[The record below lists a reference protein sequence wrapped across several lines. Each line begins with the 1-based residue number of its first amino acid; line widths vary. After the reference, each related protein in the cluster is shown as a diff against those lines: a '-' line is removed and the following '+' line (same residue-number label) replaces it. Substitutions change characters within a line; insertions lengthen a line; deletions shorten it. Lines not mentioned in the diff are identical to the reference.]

1 MGGEARNAPASIARP
16 PPPVPSLL
24 FLSGVTTHKEAFRRT
39 FLLFIQLNATALA
52 CALLAAAIVF
62 AVAAS
67 AHNALLA
74 LPGMADGQL
83 VGPYDRVL
91 EPSLFS
97 PGWAALKSLPTYWL
111 LRWLWGFSTTL
122 FVICGIAPI
131 YVYAIWREKAPMR
144 TILRR
149 VFLPSAVLLACWAA
163 QIALYTGGVIYVPTA
178 YPSMVNILVFLINS
192 IVTGFTVATAFGQ
205 KELRWAVPVPIVLVG
220 VISYLFFQFFPLLWT
235 STSNTGRVLLRLVLQ
250 PLIFEVVFVFSRAC
264 ARLYTSAEPRRLVFV
279 LLGAQMIYS
288 MYGRFLLVTMG
299 STLVTVLATIGLALQ
314 ELVLRLTVRQ
324 RDWVVYRLLRNSSER
339 TKSILNSPSSRM
351 LRSSVICSEI
361 IIENLSIVLSTVII
375 LANRLTLV
383 ENEELVVS
391 SILLSGLFQLA
402 LEIIVDYI
410 CVHVE
415 LKAFQLPVLRV
426 WRMRGAFFFTAM
438 LLVYTALLIIF
449 FWIGQLMPL
458 MCVRGNDGK
467 LSFFYCTAE
476 NYDDFERY

>member
-1 MGGEARNAPASIARP
+1 MEAFKATWK
-16 PPPVPSLL
+16 L
-24 FLSGVTTHKEAFRRT
+24 FLDINIRVVITAALMLPIVWYTFYLMHGLVRTWPKELSEVVPMYR
-39 FLLFIQLNATALA
+39 LFE
-52 CALLAAAIVF
+52 
-62 AVAAS
+62 
-67 AHNALLA
+67 
-74 LPGMADGQL
+74 ADMNSDL
-83 VGPYDRVL
+83 EYDRVIDT
-91 EPSLFS
+91 PWMYGAKYASGFVAS
-97 PGWAALKSLPTYWL
+97 VCAVAILP
-111 LRWLWGFSTTL
+111 FA
-122 FVICGIAPI
+122 ICGSTFGWRYTRGRILGVFIAI
-131 YVYAIWREKAPMR
+131 C
-144 TILRR
+144 
-149 VFLPSAVLLACWAA
+149 VFLVAYWVALFQLYFERKVFIRAPLAIVPNVVLF
-163 QIALYTGGVIYVPTA
+163 IAH
-178 YPSMVNILVFLINS
+178 NIFI
-192 IVTGFTVATAFGQ
+192 GFEIARLQ
-205 KELRWAVPVPIVLVG
+205 KAKVYRWAFPTPQIVLV
-220 VISYLFFQFFPLLWT
+220 
-235 STSNTGRVLLRLVLQ
+235 VLAFVYFTVLPPIWVSVSPVMRAVLRLVVH
-250 PLIFEVVFVFSRAC
+250 PIVFEIAMIVGRICIRKYPSIRNE
-264 ARLYTSAEPRRLVFV
+264 RV
-279 LLGAQMIYS
+279 LFPVISIQLLNS
-288 MYGRFLLVTMG
+288 LYGRFLLVTMG